1 MQVWFATSRTRL
13 NPFEANPTK
22 CSNTLKQIVGEL
34 PTNCL
39 SVFDHF
45 VGLTLKWLISSA
57 KNSLSKRLERLLQ
70 ILGDRKIS
78 KLSGDSLV
86 PNLSPRNESYES
98 LALAIKNQGKTRYEF
113 SGLVQFCLIFVLFLF
128 LFTCYEIFCTKLF
141 VRKAKYLGNVRM
153 LECRISLFLVL
164 KAHSKVWDNFW

>member
-1 MQVWFATSRTRL
+1 M
-13 NPFEANPTK
+13 
-22 CSNTLKQIVGEL
+22 
-34 PTNCL
+34 
-39 SVFDHF
+39 FDHF
-45 VGLTLKWLISSA
+45 VGLRLKWLISSV

-78 KLSGDSLV
+78 KLGGDSLV

-113 SGLVQFCLIFVLFLF
+113 SGLVQFCLIFFLFLF
-128 LFTCYEIFCTKLF
+128 LFTCYEIFCTKLL

-164 KAHSKVWDNFW
+164 KAHSKV